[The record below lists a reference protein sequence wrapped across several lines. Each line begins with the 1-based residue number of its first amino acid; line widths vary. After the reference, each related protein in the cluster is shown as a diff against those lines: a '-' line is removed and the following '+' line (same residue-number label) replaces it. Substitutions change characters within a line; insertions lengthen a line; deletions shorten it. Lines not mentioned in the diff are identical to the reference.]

1 MNPGGGL
8 LGRLRQ
14 GSERAYKPLGGGEA
28 VDRGAEKARLEEL
41 GDDGGRARF
50 LDSAVD
56 GVLGGLEGLS
66 PLTAPLAMSYLDRI
80 ARPLTAMDLGTAVH
94 LTTRGYAAHLVV
106 EERGGEIG
114 IETVPVLSGLPA
126 MRRGAPPQDLLTRVV
141 KMTRRN
147 FETIRAVSWGTWE
160 GLVVIT
166 ARRVHAGRRPGP
178 DRELPPALD
187 VTVIDALLRFGWVLR
202 QVDLFY
208 GFAPERS

>member
-1 MNPGGGL
+1 MSPGGL

-14 GSERAYKPLGGGEA
+14 SGQGAYKPLGGGEA
-28 VDRGAEKARLEEL
+28 VDRAAEEARLAEL
-41 GDDGGRARF
+41 GDDGPRARF

-56 GVLGGLEGLS
+56 QVLEGLRGLS

-80 ARPLTAMDLGTAVH
+80 ARPLTAMDLGSAVH

-126 MRRGAPPQDLLTRVV
+126 MKRGAPPQDLLNRVV

-147 FETIRAVSWGTWE
+147 FDTVRAVTWGTWE
-160 GLVVIT
+160 GLLVIT
-166 ARRVHAGRRPGP
+166 ACRTHASRRPGP
-178 DRELPPALD
+178 DRTLPPALD
-187 VTVIDALLRFGWVLR
+187 VSVIDALLRFGWILR
-202 QVDLFY
+202 QVDLYY

>member
-1 MNPGGGL
+1 VSPDGGL

-14 GSERAYKPLGGGEA
+14 RTEAAHKPLGGGEV
-28 VDRGAEKARLEEL
+28 VDRAAEKARLAEL
-41 GDDGGRARF
+41 GEDGERARF
-50 LDSAVD
+50 LDTAVD
-56 GVLGGLEGLS
+56 GLLKGLRGLS

-80 ARPLTAMDLGTAVH
+80 ARPLTAMDLGAAVH

-126 MRRGAPPQDLLTRVV
+126 MKHGKPPQDLLTRVV

-147 FETIRAVSWGTWE
+147 FDQVRAVSWGTWE
-160 GLVVIT
+160 GLLVIT
-166 ARRVHAGRRPGP
+166 ARRAHASRKAG
-178 DRELPPALD
+178 DPALD
-187 VTVIDALLRFGWVLR
+187 VAVIDALLRFGWILR

-208 GFAPERS
+208 GFVPERS